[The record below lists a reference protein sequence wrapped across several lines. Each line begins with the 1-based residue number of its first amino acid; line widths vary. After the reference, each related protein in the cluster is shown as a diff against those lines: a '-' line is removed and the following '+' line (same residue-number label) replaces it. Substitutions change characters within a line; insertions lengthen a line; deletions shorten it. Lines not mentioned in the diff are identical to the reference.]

1 MTLADNG
8 IEILFKGLYRTL
20 CLYALHYLEDMD
32 AAEDVVKMLSW
43 HIGTDPGTMP
53 PLHPQELIFSR
64 Q

>member
-32 AAEDVVKMLSW
+32 AA
-43 HIGTDPGTMP
+43 
-53 PLHPQELIFSR
+53 
-64 Q
+64 